1 MASCFKNPNNI
12 NLSAKDYTIKK
23 RRANMFCDLRKRLLK
38 NIEEQKPIGTQTN
51 DACVN
56 RIEEIFK
63 YKNKN
68 TQLDML
74 AAFKDFREKD
84 LIKEVNG
91 QIFKNHFCPPYDI
104 SDNNVDISN
113 NYFSENVQLAYGD
126 DEYGHVTT
134 YYGALNKTIRSTHD
148 GEKKRNTYAEIKT
161 NNSPDLDNNK
171 FKDNKFKVS
180 RDCSNNNIITLNVL
194 KTSETPVPLPL
205 LQ

>member
-1 MASCFKNPNNI
+1 MASCFKNPNKK

-38 NIEEQKPIGTQTN
+38 NIDEHKPIGTQTN

-56 RIEEIFK
+56 RIGEIFK

-104 SDNNVDISN
+104 SKNNVDISN
-113 NYFSENVQLAYGD
+113 NYYSENVQLAYGD
-126 DEYGHVTT
+126 DQYGHVTT
-134 YYGALNKTIRSTHD
+134 YYGAQNLTIKSNPLS
-148 GEKKRNTYAEIKT
+148 ELYRNTYAEINKADSDT
-161 NNSPDLDNNK
+161 NDEFKIINGK
-171 FKDNKFKVS
+171 FKDNKFKLKKVKKN
-180 RDCSNNNIITLNVL
+180 CNININININVND
-194 KTSETPVPLPL
+194 
-205 LQ
+205 